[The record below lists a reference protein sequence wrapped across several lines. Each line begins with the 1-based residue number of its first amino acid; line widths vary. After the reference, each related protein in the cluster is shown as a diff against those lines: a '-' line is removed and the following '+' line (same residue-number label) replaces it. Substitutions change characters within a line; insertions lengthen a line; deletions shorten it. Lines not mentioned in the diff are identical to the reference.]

1 MLMQGHAGLLR
12 ELLANLLD
20 NAIQYTPPGGEITV
34 ELHRQG
40 RSCVWQCVIMAPALR
55 CRTRQGVPA
64 LLPGQQQRG
73 GKGCGLGLAIVQEI
87 ARRHHTRVELSD
99 NPPHGLCASLFS
111 NQKRKLKNCPVV

>member
-1 MLMQGHAGLLR
+1 VLGHAGLLR
-12 ELLANLLD
+12 ELLANLLN

-40 RSCVWQCVIMAPALR
+40 QQLR
-55 CRTRQGVPA
+55 LAVRDNG
-64 LLPGQQQRG
+64 PGIAAEERDKVFQRFYRVNNQPG

-99 NPPHGLCASLFS
+99 NTPHGLCASLFFK
-111 NQKRKLKNCPVV
+111 QETEAE